1 VWSVYCL
8 FLTAPVASVDAM
20 LIPTVLHAE
29 ISGNV
34 ASVGYVLGGLGVLAV
49 AAVLFLGIHLIRS
62 RMTVNDENPRD

>member
-1 VWSVYCL
+1 
-8 FLTAPVASVDAM
+8 M
-20 LIPTVLHAE
+20 LIPTVLQAE

-49 AAVLFLGIHLIRS
+49 AAVLFLGVQLIRS